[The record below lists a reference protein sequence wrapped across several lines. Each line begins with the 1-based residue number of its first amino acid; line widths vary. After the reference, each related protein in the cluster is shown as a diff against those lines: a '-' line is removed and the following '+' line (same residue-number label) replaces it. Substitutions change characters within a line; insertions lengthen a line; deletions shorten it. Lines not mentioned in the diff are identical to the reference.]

1 MDNKIICNQ
10 GIPAGYG
17 YPFTNPWLTSSL
29 TKSPDNKI
37 NDFFDDNQN
46 TIKHEEEDILDS
58 QMGEVVKESE
68 LRSLGAENEM
78 RYIYLKNGIYIIR
91 IQKSSSFVEYTFSSC
106 LIQNYYVSS
115 DGKKAAVKF
124 THLSYERT
132 VIFDTS
138 ELSTGKVFRQLTA
151 NGYPV
156 VFKVTGE
163 TKYCFENFISQRLLQ
178 AKRYPTITKGFNQ
191 ANNKWMFCHRDN
203 YRTISPFTYGDW
215 DNSSL
220 VTPSEISLQLSYNV
234 IKNYLASLTED
245 VCEQSFLLFLF
256 AYLPIFPLLKA
267 NKYELDKTIHF
278 IDNIEVSEDIINN
291 FLKVFN
297 KGVQMKY
304 HLSTT
309 PSAFKEVLEET
320 ISDIQPFYHLSGNSE
335 WDKYRLV
342 NYDTLLT
349 LNSGFS
355 VKNNSSVPMIIN
367 MPLFQTKISK
377 AIIIDTT
384 NFKEVNHNYR
394 SMIPF
399 FNNFILKWVDFIEK
413 NQKEILVSTVEP
425 IDLTLDPENKQT
437 AKCIHKVTRL
447 LQSFLSVNLP
457 FNNDLIW
464 ENSIAYLSKQN
475 EYEAGYG
482 LDSHIKGFFREFF
495 KDESRY
501 KAYYENASID
511 DCNLE
516 NQIFYSD
523 DYIAISSDTLTLILK
538 PLLDCNVHKKE
549 IMDQLFMRDLLHK
562 PKEYSYCSTA
572 YLTDLNGQVRKKN
585 VVQFPR
591 KILNW
596 LKLDLLPI

>member
-1 MDNKIICNQ
+1 MDDKTIYNQ
-10 GIPAGYG
+10 GMPAGYG
-17 YPFTNPWLTSSL
+17 YPFQNPWLNSSI
-29 TKSPDNKI
+29 TKSSDDKI
-37 NDFFDDNQN
+37 DDSSNDYHI
-46 TIKHEEEDILDS
+46 TIKHEEDKLEYQMED
-58 QMGEVVKESE
+58 VVRESE
-68 LRSLGAENEM
+68 LRSLAAENEM
-78 RYIYLKNGIYIIR
+78 RFIYFKDNAYFIKIK
-91 IQKSSSFVEYTFSSC
+91 KSRSFVDYVFSNC
-106 LIQNYYVSS
+106 LIQNYYLSS
-115 DGKKAAVKF
+115 DEQKAAIKF
-124 THLSYERT
+124 THMFHERT
-132 VIFDTS
+132 VIFNTS

-156 VFKVTGE
+156 LFKVTGE
-163 TKYCFENFISQRLLQ
+163 TRYCFESFISQGLLQ
-178 AKRYPTITKGFNQ
+178 AKRYPTITRGFNQ
-191 ANNKWMFCHRDN
+191 VNNGWMFCHRDN

-215 DNSSL
+215 NEASL
-220 VTPSEISLQLSYNV
+220 ETLSEISLQASYNV

-256 AYLPIFPLLKA
+256 AYLPISPLLKA

-278 IDNIEVSEDIINN
+278 IGNIEVSEDIINN

-320 ISDIQPFYHLSGNSE
+320 ISDIQPFYHLSGSSE

-355 VKNNSSVPMIIN
+355 AKNNLSVPMIIN

-377 AIIIDTT
+377 AIIIDTS

-399 FNNFILKWVDFIEK
+399 FNNFTLKWVNFIEK

-425 IDLTLDPENKQT
+425 IDMALDPENKQT
-437 AKCIHKVTRL
+437 ARCIHKVTSL
-447 LQSFLSVNLP
+447 LQSFLNVNLS

-464 ENSIAYLSKQN
+464 ENSIVYLSKQN
-475 EYEAGYG
+475 EYETGYG
-482 LDSHIKGFFREFF
+482 LDAHIKGLFREFF

-501 KAYYENASID
+501 KTYYENASID

-538 PLLDCNVHKKE
+538 PLLGCNVHKKE
-549 IMDQLFMRDLLHK
+549 ILDQLFMRDLLHK